1 MPATFFVLGNES
13 FDYIWLKFGSLGLS
27 YHRAVKVTTGDFWAG
42 KVSFK
47 FKAAKGAGR
56 GWQKY
61 LWVSPTE
68 RPTKKVK
75 QIVR

>member
-1 MPATFFVLGNES
+1 MGLSVVEGGNLPVLG
-13 FDYIWLKFGSLGLS
+13 
-27 YHRAVKVTTGDFWAG
+27 
-42 KVSFK
+42 VSFVHWGYFIIK
-47 FKAAKGAGR
+47 RLRSTRGVLREKVFFDFKAAKGAGR

-68 RPTKKVK
+68 RPGKTAK